1 MAFGDPITVPSGAT
15 IAIVNEDGV
24 EHSVTSE
31 TKGAFDTD
39 VDGGERKTF
48 TAPTQA
54 GEYPFFCV
62 YHPQMKGTLIVE

>member
-24 EHSVTSE
+24 EHSVTSD
-31 TKGAFDTD
+31 KGAFDTD

-48 TAPTQA
+48 TAPTQP
-54 GEYPFFCV
+54 GKYPFICV
-62 YHPQMKGTLIVE
+62 YHTQMKGSLIVE